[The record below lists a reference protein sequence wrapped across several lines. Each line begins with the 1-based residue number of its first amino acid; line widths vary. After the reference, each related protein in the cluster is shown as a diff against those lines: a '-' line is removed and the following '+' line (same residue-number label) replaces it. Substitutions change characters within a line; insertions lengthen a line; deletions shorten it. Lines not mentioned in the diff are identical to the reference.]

1 MMRPKFPPAL
11 SRIAPLLAL
20 AVALLLLTAAAC
32 GAPAA
37 TPTVAPPTPT
47 AMPQP
52 TATPAPTAAP
62 TAARPGATAAPT
74 ATALPYIKDEP
85 GAAEP
90 LALNVIM
97 ATTLLETGRQR
108 VAFLLTTPTGLVK
121 GDNRVA
127 ITPVRLPGGAAG
139 DAVAAQFRQWPY
151 GVRGA
156 FTAEMEFDRPGL
168 WRLDIAAQGPDA
180 GAASMEIEILPDS
193 TVPFIGSAAPP
204 SDNKT
209 LAAVGA
215 IELLTTDYSPDP
227 ALYQTT
233 IREAI
238 ASPLPAVVVFASP
251 AFCTTATCGPQ
262 VDAVSE
268 LRETYAGQAHFIH
281 VEIYDNPDEIQGDL
295 DRARIAPPVAEWG
308 LTGIP
313 HWFNESWTFV
323 LDAAGRVQSRFEG
336 FATTEEL
343 ETALKSALN

>member
-1 MMRPKFPPAL
+1 MMRPKLPPML
-11 SRIAPLLAL
+11 SRAAPLMAL
-20 AVALLLLTAAAC
+20 AAALLLLAAAAC

-37 TPTVAPPTPT
+37 TPTVAAPTPT

-52 TATPAPTAAP
+52 TATPAPPVTVLPQPMATPAPAATFP
-62 TAARPGATAAPT
+62 PPKGEGQGGGDP
-74 ATALPYIKDEP
+74 LP
-85 GAAEP
+85 
-90 LALNVIM
+90 LNVIM

-139 DAVAAQFRQWPY
+139 ESVAAQFRQWPY

-180 GAASMEIEILPDS
+180 GSASMEIEILPDS

-336 FATTEEL
+336 FATIEEL
-343 ETALKSALN
+343 ETALRSALN